1 MWQWLSPIAENRISG
16 GPAFFRLPNSFVITG
31 LRSKLNGAP
40 KVAPGNPAVTS
51 PAAEVRDCLINRR
64 LSVCILKGIVFI
76 NSLTPTLSGKKQ
88 HRHRLILSLICHLPL
103 RQSRCIACHRSDK
116 CRAWRLRSPEV
127 YTVRPLF
134 SFLFLSRGSFYL
146 PRRPL

>member
-1 MWQWLSPIAENRISG
+1 MWPWLSSIAEHRISG
-16 GPAFFRLPNSFVITG
+16 GPAFFRLPHSFVITG

-76 NSLTPTLSGKKQ
+76 NFLTPTLSAKKQ
-88 HRHRLILSLICHLPL
+88 HRHRLILSLICHLPP
-103 RQSRCIACHRSDK
+103 RRSRCIACHRSDK
-116 CRAWRLRSPEV
+116 CRAWRVVSLGDCTFIPCFSPL
-127 YTVRPLF
+127 Y
-134 SFLFLSRGSFYL
+134 
-146 PRRPL
+146 

>member
-1 MWQWLSPIAENRISG
+1 MWPWLSSIAEHRISG
-16 GPAFFRLPNSFVITG
+16 GPAFFRLPHSFVITG

-64 LSVCILKGIVFI
+64 LSVCILKGIAFI
-76 NSLTPTLSGKKQ
+76 NFLTPTLSGKKQ

-103 RQSRCIACHRSDK
+103 RRSRCIACHRSDK

-127 YTVRPLF
+127 YTSRPF
-134 SFLFLSRGSFYL
+134 FPFLFQK
-146 PRRPL
+146 RRRFHFPLRQ